1 MSALE
6 QEVIEKFL
14 QLDEQA
20 QQRVLV
26 VLKRHQDDIQPK
38 LSLGEWLVHANAF
51 REQLAATYGPD
62 YAVGSQA
69 LLDELREEASWP
81 RI

>member
-26 VLKRHQDDIQPK
+26 VLNSHQDDVQPK
-38 LSLGEWLVHANAF
+38 LSLGEWLARASAF

-62 YAVGSQA
+62 YEVGSQA
-69 LLDELREEASWP
+69 LLDELREEAS
-81 RI
+81 